1 MAPDIIERISDEL
14 LRMEEDCNHS
24 AKAHFNASD
33 RWALW
38 NYCFGIPSVVL
49 STAAG
54 ATFFKDYP
62 VLAGSMALGVA
73 VLTSLMTFLKPGEK
87 AGGHK
92 SSGDQYLALKNNAR
106 VFREIELR
114 SGIEAEAA
122 LNAMKSLT
130 TRRDELNQASPPFSR
145 SDFEKAKKGIDA
157 GESLHAID
165 KVKAH
170 VRS

>member
-1 MAPDIIERISDEL
+1 
-14 LRMEEDCNHS
+14 MEEDCTHS
-24 AKAHFNASD
+24 AKAHFNASV
-33 RWALW
+33 RWTRW
-38 NYCFGIPSVVL
+38 NYIFGIPSVVL

-54 ATFFKDYP
+54 ATFFKDFP
-62 VLAGSMALGVA
+62 VAAGSMALTVA

-92 SSGDQYLALKNNAR
+92 SSGDQYLALRNNSR

-114 SGIEAEAA
+114 SGIDAEAA

-145 SDFEKAKKGIDA
+145 GDFEKARKGINE
-157 GESLHAID
+157 GEALHAID

-170 VRS
+170 VSS